1 MLKACPFKSL
11 EVFSLFIFE
20 LIPPFFLTFE
30 YSIVLLSALIC
41 SANQI
46 HELFADSITKFL
58 PLFYEIR

>member
-1 MLKACPFKSL
+1 MSFQIPWGFLSL
-11 EVFSLFIFE
+11 DFRVNTTI
-20 LIPPFFLTFE
+20 FLTFE